1 MPRTAPS
8 FTFFFVQKYYTDF
21 AIAAAERLEEYMA
34 KEEAKQTCKAT
45 EGRRNPIDDDDDDG
59 GDDEEQIDKEKVS
72 ALLKKLKK
80 L

>member
-1 MPRTAPS
+1 
-8 FTFFFVQKYYTDF
+8 
-21 AIAAAERLEEYMA
+21 MA